1 MKKSIFLLLVVF
13 MASCNV
19 TEVVNPAQNEY
30 NMADVTINYTNGT
43 KMVTPLSYSTIEL
56 VGNDLRLT
64 NSTTCPLGVENFN
77 AMFKG
82 YVKSFQISNR
92 VTQKCSN

>member
-1 MKKSIFLLLVVF
+1 MRKLMFLLLVVF
-13 MASCNV
+13 MASCDI
-19 TEVVNPAQNEY
+19 TEVVNPMQNEY
-30 NMADVTINYTNGT
+30 NMADVTITYTNGT
-43 KMVTPLSYSTIEL
+43 KMVTPMSYSTITL

-82 YVKSFQISNR
+82 YVKSFEVHNR
-92 VTQKCSN
+92 VTQKCAN